1 MFSIRKRR
9 SLFVGLCALWAAA
22 ASAQPVNDR
31 PVQPAVEPT
40 SMVQL
45 WRSAGERQPEAT
57 AESSWR
63 QAAQARRATAD
74 SLTSGPMALEL
85 SSKTDR
91 FTDRDGARE
100 YEVGVAIPLWLPG
113 ERSSAARWADAE
125 SSALTGRIQAAKLRT
140 AGQVRQAWWSW
151 QRAVAELTAAR
162 DQQGNTTKLAA
173 DVARRVRAGDLAQ
186 ADRNQADGA
195 VALARTVLAQA
206 QAQEESERQA
216 LLAMIGS
223 DSLAAPPVLAA
234 EELSLLGNAIGA
246 SSAVQTVP
254 EEHPLLQELRS
265 KAQAARRQAERVA
278 VQKRDN
284 PELTLS
290 TTRDRGARGEHY
302 GQTITVG
309 VRIPFGSGSRH
320 TEQWASANAVAL
332 EADSE
337 LVVQRSRLLADIR
350 TAQARVRAAQT
361 QLEAAA
367 ERQRL
372 AQQTRSFYQKS
383 FALGETDMPT
393 RLRIEQEATDAER
406 QALLA
411 QVEHASAV
419 SLLLQAQGV
428 LPEQA
433 PALQP
438 FPNMR

>member
-1 MFSIRKRR
+1 
-9 SLFVGLCALWAAA
+9 
-22 ASAQPVNDR
+22 
-31 PVQPAVEPT
+31 
-40 SMVQL
+40 MVQL
-45 WRSAGERQPEAT
+45 WQSAWERQPEAT

-85 SSKTDR
+85 SGKTDR

-125 SSALTGRIQAAKLRT
+125 SLALTGRIQAAKLRT

-162 DQQGNTTKLAA
+162 DQQGNATKLAA

-223 DSLAAPPVLAA
+223 DSLAVPPVLAV
-234 EELSLLGNAIGA
+234 EELSLLGSAIGA

-254 EEHPLLQELRS
+254 EEHPLLQELQS

-350 TAQARVRAAQT
+350 TAQARARAAQT

-372 AQQTRSFYQKS
+372 AQQTRGFYQKS

-411 QVEHASAV
+411 RVELASAV
-419 SLLLQAQGV
+419 SLFLQAQGV
-428 LPEQA
+428 LPEQT
-433 PALQP
+433 PAIQQS
-438 FPNMR
+438 PNVR